1 MNDRITL
8 CLDRDFSVDLASA
21 LRQVLEF
28 DEDCCAFDES
38 VTDVLD
44 DLLLV
49 LDIHLNCKVF

>member
-8 CLDRDFSVDLASA
+8 CLDHEFSVDLASA

-28 DEDCCAFDES
+28 DEENFCFDES